1 MLRHWMPLQPTYC
14 LGSKPSRFCRTLS
27 YFVVFV
33 YLLTGCIDA
42 FLPPTGRKEAQ
53 IVRLRAELEDAQRL
67 RVDVDELRQYCRQL
81 EAESGRWK
89 CRSCTF
95 INQARNA
102 SCEMCNVPNS
112 AATGGAVGGSGDYAA
127 GGADRG
133 ARSYSHQSPR
143 SGGSAQDY
151 GIVGLPPR

>member
-1 MLRHWMPLQPTYC
+1 LEADTDDSVPHFCVSFLHAVRLNC
-14 LGSKPSRFCRTLS
+14 LPVAS
-27 YFVVFV
+27 
-33 YLLTGCIDA
+33 I
-42 FLPPTGRKEAQ
+42 GRKEAQ
-53 IVRLRAELEDAQRL
+53 IVRLRAELEEAQRL

-102 SCEMCNVPNS
+102 ACEMCNVPNS
-112 AATGGAVGGSGDYAA
+112 ATTSGGGGGSGDYVA
-127 GGADRG
+127 GGTSRE
-133 ARSYSHQSPR
+133 ARSYAQPSPR
-143 SGGSAQDY
+143 SGGRAQDH